1 MSTKICKN
9 GHTFEKTSSCPVCP
23 ICSSKEM
30 KEKYGREFPKIA
42 APALRALDS
51 IGITE
56 LSQLTKHTEKEL
68 LSLHGFGPT
77 ALKLLRHAL
86 AEKGMSFAK

>member
-1 MSTKICKN
+1 MPLRTCKK
-9 GHTFEKTSSCPVCP
+9 GHKFEKSSDCPVCP
-23 ICSSKEM
+23 ICSKKEM
-30 KEKYGREFPKIA
+30 ITKYGDEFPKIG
-42 APALRALDS
+42 APAFRALDS

-68 LSLHGFGPT
+68 LSLHGFGPK

-86 AEKGMSFAK
+86 AEKGISFSK